1 MTDAAA
7 HAGPEPDADV
17 GRQPDRRTEAARP
30 AARYRH
36 LAALGSSFAAGPN
49 IEPVEH
55 RLAGRSAANYP
66 HVLADLLGARL
77 TDLTVSG
84 ATTATILT
92 DPQRVGTGRRIRP
105 QIQNLPADADL
116 VTVTIGGNDLG
127 YLGAMMG
134 VAVNRWSQ
142 QRWFTR
148 PLARILGGDEPPT
161 ITAADVER
169 VADGIVAVVAA
180 ANERAPQARI
190 VLVDYLPVVGDRTP
204 PGLFTPADLATFR
217 AIAGQLSTA
226 YGMAALRS
234 DAGLITPG
242 MLGAAGHVLG
252 TPHPWV
258 TDFRPSMRPLPF
270 HPTADGMRAVAD
282 AVYRYV
288 IG

>member
-1 MTDAAA
+1 VTDAAA
-7 HAGPEPDADV
+7 DAGPEPDADS
-17 GRQPDRRTEAARP
+17 GREPDRGTEAAGP

-55 RLAGRSAANYP
+55 RRAGRSAANYP
-66 HVLADLLGARL
+66 HLLAERLGTRL

-92 DPQRVGTGRRIRP
+92 APQRVGSGRPIQP
-105 QIQNLPADADL
+105 QMQNLPADADL
-116 VTVTIGGNDLG
+116 VTITIGGNDLG
-127 YLGAMMG
+127 YIGAMMG
-134 VAVNRWSQ
+134 VAVNRWAA

-148 PLARILGGDEPPT
+148 PLARLLGGDEPPT

-169 VADGIVAVVAA
+169 LADRIVAVVAA
-180 ANERAPQARI
+180 ANERAPRARV
-190 VLVDYLPVVGDRTP
+190 VLVDYLPVVGDETP
-204 PGLFTPADLATFR
+204 PGLFTRADLTTLR

-234 DAGLITPG
+234 DAGLVSAG
-242 MLGAAGHVLG
+242 MLGAGGHVLG
-252 TPHPWV
+252 TPDPWI
-258 TDFRPSMRPLPF
+258 TDFRPTMRPLPF
-270 HPTADGMRAVAD
+270 HPTADGMRAVAA

-288 IG
+288 TG